1 MAQAHFGGVNMAE
14 DDNRQSV
21 QADPDGLAMYQALF
35 GKPNELPLIG
45 LREFTIN
52 HLFAKIWVRSRDP

>member
-1 MAQAHFGGVNMAE
+1 MAE